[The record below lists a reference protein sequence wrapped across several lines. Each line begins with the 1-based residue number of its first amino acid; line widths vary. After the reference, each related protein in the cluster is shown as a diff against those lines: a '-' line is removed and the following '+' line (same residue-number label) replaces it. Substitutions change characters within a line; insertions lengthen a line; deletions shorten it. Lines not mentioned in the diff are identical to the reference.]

1 MDIIEKFLNNNIAE
15 KRIIKLIIFKYLSNK
30 CADIIINS
38 DLTVQYKNKIDNI
51 WIIGAT
57 YNITIIYYNG
67 LYRNYRYYPN
77 SDLIARCI
85 DVTIYENLNENIF
98 HSPIICLDYYMTYSN
113 QSYDHWDDKLRYVHF
128 DKFNK
133 YYKSYN

>member
-51 WIIGAT
+51 
-57 YNITIIYYNG
+57 
-67 LYRNYRYYPN
+67 
-77 SDLIARCI
+77 
-85 DVTIYENLNENIF
+85 
-98 HSPIICLDYYMTYSN
+98 
-113 QSYDHWDDKLRYVHF
+113 
-128 DKFNK
+128 
-133 YYKSYN
+133 